1 MLSIFLLIASIVII
15 LLVLF
20 FTLHFRGRPS
30 RNIQESSS
38 QVIDDFRWVIDA
50 LQRQK
55 PIIVQNLVEKME
67 QEKVHDEEFNDF
79 FEEEI
84 QKLDDVEIINTFFV
98 PNKEPEEDDG
108 NTVLVDLPEKDLTNE
123 ERERRR
129 KNNLC
134 MFCGG
139 QHMVKDCRKREA
151 AHGPPQARRAD
162 ASGSS
167 SSNVANA
174 PSGSAQSSEKA

>member
-1 MLSIFLLIASIVII
+1 MLYRLKLERVPQGGKIMLSIFLLIASIVII

-67 QEKVHDEEFNDF
+67 QEKDDF
-79 FEEEI
+79 LNRIEMKVKNYIASQGKGCAWVASQGMATCPTRYELSPAPLEI
-84 QKLDDVEIINTFFV
+84 L
-98 PNKEPEEDDG
+98 
-108 NTVLVDLPEKDLTNE
+108 
-123 ERERRR
+123 
-129 KNNLC
+129 
-134 MFCGG
+134 
-139 QHMVKDCRKREA
+139 
-151 AHGPPQARRAD
+151 
-162 ASGSS
+162 SW
-167 SSNVANA
+167 
-174 PSGSAQSSEKA
+174 